1 MITAVVVVIIIV
13 IVVVIVNSQKSNK
26 YVHNLKQFSERTDK
40 RCRQRCSRITVN
52 K

>member
-26 YVHNLKQFSERTDK
+26 HAHNLIQFSERTDK
-40 RCRQRCSRITVN
+40 RCKDVQELP
-52 K
+52 